1 MAQQLRESKH
11 QTFKYNAFIS
21 YSHAADGK
29 LAPAVQSALHQLA
42 KPWYN
47 MRALRVFRDKISLS
61 ANPDLWNAMEKALS
75 VSEWFL
81 LMASPTAAQSPWVRR
96 EIGW

>member
-29 LAPAVQSALHQLA
+29 SAPAVQSALHQLA

-47 MRALRVFRDKISLS
+47 YAGIACFS
-61 ANPDLWNAMEKALS
+61 
-75 VSEWFL
+75 
-81 LMASPTAAQSPWVRR
+81 
-96 EIGW
+96 